1 MNAPAQQWWLA
12 CLGETL
18 IWARLEVLD
27 SGLAEVFDS
36 DGCTLYYDDES
47 AARMA
52 LLDVEF
58 CAFDGIDEDDAATD
72 VAAFSS
78 KNAISYPLLRDPGRR
93 ADAARRTRQRGPGTR
108 GELSR

>member
-1 MNAPAQQWWLA
+1 MNAPAQPWWLA

-27 SGLAEVFDS
+27 SGIAEVFDS

-52 LLDVEF
+52 LLDAEF
-58 CAFDGIDEDDAATD
+58 RAFDGIDVDDAARWGFD
-72 VAAFSS
+72 LEEVEPPRGDS
-78 KNAISYPLLRDPGRR
+78 NEELLPQMI
-93 ADAARRTRQRGPGTR
+93 AKVP
-108 GELSR
+108 